1 MHHIIPD
8 NARIKPV
15 IVSYG
20 ISLSL
25 SKESQVSPFILHAIK
40 SVMLDLWR
48 SGKNMQFCS
57 LAMENYRQ
65 DQPYRL

>member
-8 NARIKPV
+8 NARTKPV

-25 SKESQVSPFILHAIK
+25 SKESQVSPFILHAILRRDIMK
-40 SVMLDLWR
+40 
-48 SGKNMQFCS
+48 
-57 LAMENYRQ
+57 
-65 DQPYRL
+65 